1 MHIGEQCATDYAAA
15 LVDDADTRNLA
26 VVALREGLV
35 AGEEHCV
42 LKTVV
47 GGEEAVTLLM
57 EILVALLVAESVDVG
72 VGSSCT
78 PCTSTSSAS
87 DNQITEAKLGSGG
100 HVGEVEVCYVGNA
113 LICRSNGQTSQSSTD
128 VTDLHEGSV
137 GLVDE
142 LQLEGI
148 GSFYIF
154 YDSKESFAKTLIAET
169 EERLMRSLMPKLTTD
184 GTIEIKV
191 FLDLYRD
198 CFRPEN
204 NFLLRIKLEDWVWL
218 KTHLAGDAF
227 FERDGDTE
235 RLNKIM
241 PHISGVRKDI
251 DPGIVINFIKSIYAI
266 YQNRETFFEES
277 LERNV
282 DLIFDTIYRYMK
294 E

>member
-1 MHIGEQCATDYAAA
+1 MAVAFTQEQKDEIQGKLIEAGLELSGTIGFKRMTISRITKAAG
-15 LVDDADTRNLA
+15 VA
-26 VVALREGLV
+26 V
-35 AGEEHCV
+35 
-42 LKTVV
+42 
-47 GGEEAVTLLM
+47 
-57 EILVALLVAESVDVG
+57 
-72 VGSSCT
+72 
-78 PCTSTSSAS
+78 
-87 DNQITEAKLGSGG
+87 
-100 HVGEVEVCYVGNA
+100 
-113 LICRSNGQTSQSSTD
+113 
-128 VTDLHEGSV
+128 
-137 GLVDE
+137 
-142 LQLEGI
+142 

-154 YDSKESFAKTLIAET
+154 YDSKESFAKALIAET

-191 FLDLYRD
+191 FLDQYRD